1 MSDGF
6 SLLAPV
12 EVSTSGIGA
21 VEVNCQHNEASNGFK
36 QIRAFFDVILQSHSS
51 PIFGNEP
58 AGLIKKN
65 QWLIGISGP
74 CRGFSAGNLATDI
87 WL

>member
-21 VEVNCQHNEASNGFK
+21 VEVNCQHNEASSGFK
-36 QIRAFFDVILQSHSS
+36 LIRAFFDVILQSHSS
-51 PIFGNEP
+51 LIFGSEP
-58 AGLIKKN
+58 ADLVKKN
-65 QWLIGISGP
+65 QWLTGFPGP
-74 CRGFSAGNLATDI
+74 RRGFSAEKLATDI